1 MKIKSSYKLILV
13 LTFALL
19 ACSKW
24 GGNNPVGVTGG
35 VTAWQNLSSGN
46 DGSSTSSLIGS
57 WRYDSDNYYEILTFY
72 SDGNFSIYINDY
84 GNEETLNGTF
94 SVSGNQL
101 DIYINGIKITFTF
114 SINGNVL
121 TLVNAD
127 GDSFTYY
134 KI

>member
-57 WRYDSDNYYEILTFY
+57 WRYDSDNYYEILTFILTVI
-72 SDGNFSIYINDY
+72 FQYI
-84 GNEETLNGTF
+84 LMIM
-94 SVSGNQL
+94 VMRKL
-101 DIYINGIKITFTF
+101 
-114 SINGNVL
+114 
-121 TLVNAD
+121 
-127 GDSFTYY
+127 
-134 KI
+134 